1 MPIFMLLSQF
11 EQQFRL
17 SAGLNEDMYLY
28 IMSKISWPIWIHA
41 HKNVIAC
48 QLFSHV
54 MGDVHGGNR
63 DSAGVFMDASAWRL

>member
-1 MPIFMLLSQF
+1 MT
-11 EQQFRL
+11 
-17 SAGLNEDMYLY
+17 DMGSVWFHISE

-54 MGDVHGGNR
+54 MGNFHGGNR
-63 DSAGVFMDASAWRL
+63 DIAGVFMDASAWRL